1 MRAVFAALRIVS
13 RTQNADVL
21 HHRIVP
27 RDKLLGELTCLNRCD
42 LVAKMPVDIHVTPTP

>member
-13 RTQNADVL
+13 RAQHAEVL

-27 RDKLLGELTCLNRCD
+27 RDKLLGELACLSRCD
-42 LVAKMPVDIHVTPTP
+42 LVAKTPVDIHVTPTP